1 MFRQNKQ
8 NRKDARK
15 LFAFLQP
22 TAAISLKFSL
32 KTRVKCA
39 QERRNLANLK
49 PEPQEPLPR
58 LVVLAPKTRIA
69 RYLRRRLALHRLN
82 LKRIYPF
89 FRFCANSM

>member
-32 KTRVKCA
+32 KTRAKCA
-39 QERRNLANLK
+39 QERRKSANLNPSYK
-49 PEPQEPLPR
+49 NRFRVLSFWRQKRALPAIC
-58 LVVLAPKTRIA
+58 VAG
-69 RYLRRRLALHRLN
+69 
-82 LKRIYPF
+82 
-89 FRFCANSM
+89 